1 MPRAQSSQAVPQKVP
16 QKVVA
21 NPPCQ
26 STPAL
31 TLHEKAAQRQA
42 LLDGSRVLSG
52 GSLEDVI
59 RVRGARQH
67 NLKNVDVTIPR
78 NRMVVF
84 TGVSGSG
91 KSSLAFDTIFAEGQ
105 RRYVES
111 LSAYARQFLGQVDKP
126 DVDAIEGLSPA
137 ISIDQKSTSHNPRST
152 VGTVTEIQDYLRLL
166 FGRAGEPH
174 CPECDRSIRPQSID
188 EMVDQILQLPEG
200 TRYQLLAP
208 VVRGKKG
215 THVKLLSGLV
225 AEGFARVRINGEVRE
240 LADNIELDKNHSHH
254 IEVVVD
260 RLVAREGIQE
270 RLTDSLRTA
279 LKRGDGLAL
288 VEVVPKA
295 DEELPEGVEK
305 ERLYSENFACP
316 VHGAVMEELSPRLFS
331 FNSPYG
337 ACADCHGIGHLRKF
351 TPERVIPDPA
361 LPVYAAVA
369 PWAEKDNSY
378 YFSLLYSVGEAF
390 GFEIKTP
397 WNQLTPEQQDVL
409 LNGSREPIAIQADS
423 RYRKAQTYVRPF
435 EGILPILERQ
445 LRDASGESVR
455 QKLEKFLELV
465 PCASCQGLRLKPE
478 ALAVRVGPYRIHEL
492 TSSSV
497 GESLRRI
504 EQLMGVGESEG
515 AEPLLSARQIQIGEL
530 VLREIR
536 MRLRFL
542 LDVGLD
548 YLSLD
553 RPAMTLSGGE
563 AQRIR
568 LATQIGA
575 GLTGVLYVL
584 DEPSIGLHQ
593 RDNDRLLNTLIKLRD
608 LGNTLIVVEHDED
621 TIRAADHIVDI
632 GPGAGVHG
640 GHIVAEGD
648 LEALLAAEDSLTGAY
663 LSGRRTIPT
672 PAERRTS
679 GTRKLTLVNCQR
691 NNLSGFNVEIPLGRL
706 VCVTGVSGSGKSTMV
721 NELLHPA
728 LEHQLGLKVPF
739 PSGLGELRGIKAID
753 KVIVIDQSPIGRTPR
768 SNPATYTGAFDP
780 IRQVFA
786 ATVEAK
792 ARGYQVGQF
801 SFNVKGGRCEACSGQ
816 GVNVI
821 EMNFLPDVYVQ
832 CDVCKGARYNRETL
846 QVKYKGFTIADV
858 LEMTV
863 EQAAD
868 VFSAIPQAADRL
880 RTLVDVGLGYV
891 KLGQPA
897 PTLSGGEAQRV
908 KLATELSRRAT
919 GKTLYLIDEPTT
931 GLSFFDVH
939 KLMDVMQR
947 LVDKGNSILVIEHNL
962 DVIRCSDWIIDLGP
976 EGGDRGGQIVAC
988 GTPEEVAAHPT
999 SHTGR
1004 YLGQVLAQHPP
1015 LASAA

>member
-1 MPRAQSSQAVPQKVP
+1 MGRTAPKSKASS
-16 QKVVA
+16 
-21 NPPCQ
+21 
-26 STPAL
+26 PAKPVKL
-31 TLHEKAAQRQA
+31 TT
-42 LLDGSRVLSG
+42 GSE
-52 GSLEDVI
+52 EDVI

-67 NLKNVDVTIPR
+67 NLKNVDLTIPR

-166 FGRAGEPH
+166 FGRAGDPH
-174 CPECDRSIRPQSID
+174 CPKCDRPIRPQTID
-188 EMVDQILQLPEG
+188 EMVDQILTLPES

-215 THVKLLSGLV
+215 THAKLISGLA
-225 AEGFARVRINGEVRE
+225 AEGFARVRIDGEVRE
-240 LADNIELDKNHSHH
+240 LADNIELDKNQIHN

-270 RLTDSLRTA
+270 RLTDSLRTC
-279 LKRGDGLAL
+279 LKRGDGLAI
-288 VEVVPKA
+288 VEVVPKK
-295 DEELPEGVEK
+295 DEQLPDGVDR

-316 VHGAVMEELSPRLFS
+316 EHGAIMEELSPRLFS

-337 ACADCHGIGHLRKF
+337 ACEACHGIGHLRKF
-351 TPERVIPDPA
+351 TPERVVPDPS

-397 WNQLTPEQQDVL
+397 WNDLSEEQQDVL
-409 LNGSREPIAIQADS
+409 LNGSREPILIQADS
-423 RYRKAQTYVRPF
+423 RYRKGTGSYQRPF

-445 LRDASGESVR
+445 LRDASGEAQR
-455 QKLEKFLELV
+455 QKLEKYLELV
-465 PCASCQGLRLKPE
+465 PCSSCAGKRLRPE
-478 ALAVRVGPYRIHEL
+478 ALAVRMGCFRITDL
-492 TSSSV
+492 TAVSV
-497 GESLRRI
+497 GQTLERI
-504 EQLMGVGESEG
+504 EQLMGEG
-515 AEPLLSARQIQIGEL
+515 AFEGSEPLLTNRQMQIGDL

-593 RDNDRLLNTLIKLRD
+593 RDNDRLLATLERLRD
-608 LGNTLIVVEHDED
+608 LGNTLVVVEHDED
-621 TIRAADHIVDI
+621 TIRAADHVVDI

-640 GHIVAEGD
+640 GHIVAEGSLED
-648 LEALLAAEDSLTGAY
+648 LLKAEDSVTGAY
-663 LSGRRTIPT
+663 LSGERSIPT
-672 PAERRTS
+672 PQERRS
-679 GTRKLTLVNCQR
+679 AGTRSLKLLNCNR
-691 NNLSGFNVEIPLGRL
+691 NNLKDLSVEFPLGRL
-706 VCVTGVSGSGKSTMV
+706 VSITGVSGSGKSTLV

-728 LEHQLGLKVPF
+728 LEHGLGHKVPF
-739 PSGLGELRGIKAID
+739 PNGLGELRGLKSID

-801 SFNVKGGRCEACSGQ
+801 SFNVKGGRCEACRGQ

-832 CDVCKGARYNRETL
+832 CDVCKGARFNRETL
-846 QVKYKGFTIADV
+846 QVTYKGHTIADV

-931 GLSFFDVH
+931 GLSFYDVH

-947 LVDKGNSILVIEHNL
+947 LVDKGNSIICIEHNL
-962 DVIRCSDWIIDLGP
+962 DVIRCSDWLIDLGP
-976 EGGDRGGQIVAC
+976 EGGDRGGQLVAC
-988 GTPEEVAAHPT
+988 GTPEEVAQHPT

-1004 YLGQVLAQHPP
+1004 YLARVLEQHPP
-1015 LASAA
+1015 QTVPLAA

>member
-1 MPRAQSSQAVPQKVP
+1 MKRAS
-16 QKVVA
+16 
-21 NPPCQ
+21 CL
-26 STPAL
+26 ST
-31 TLHEKAAQRQA
+31 AQRC
-42 LLDGSRVLSG
+42 G
-52 GSLEDVI
+52 
-59 RVRGARQH
+59 VRC
-67 NLKNVDVTIPR
+67 
-78 NRMVVF
+78 M
-84 TGVSGSG
+84 
-91 KSSLAFDTIFAEGQ
+91 
-105 RRYVES
+105 
-111 LSAYARQFLGQVDKP
+111 
-126 DVDAIEGLSPA
+126 
-137 ISIDQKSTSHNPRST
+137 
-152 VGTVTEIQDYLRLL
+152 
-166 FGRAGEPH
+166 
-174 CPECDRSIRPQSID
+174 
-188 EMVDQILQLPEG
+188 
-200 TRYQLLAP
+200 
-208 VVRGKKG
+208 
-215 THVKLLSGLV
+215 
-225 AEGFARVRINGEVRE
+225 
-240 LADNIELDKNHSHH
+240 
-254 IEVVVD
+254 VVD

-279 LKRGDGLAL
+279 LKRGDGLAI
-288 VEVVPKA
+288 VEVVPKK
-295 DEELPEGVEK
+295 DEPLPEGLDR

-316 VHGAVMEELSPRLFS
+316 EHGSVIEELSPRLFS

-337 ACADCHGIGHLRKF
+337 ACDDCHGIGHLRKF
-351 TPERVIPDPA
+351 TAERAVPDPS

-397 WNQLTPEQQDVL
+397 WQELTEEQQDIL
-409 LNGSREPIAIQADS
+409 LNGSREPILIQADS
-423 RYRKAQTYVRPF
+423 RYRKSAGYTRPF

-445 LRDASGESVR
+445 LRDASGEAMR
-455 QKLEKFLELV
+455 QKLEKYLELV
-465 PCASCQGLRLKPE
+465 PCASCAGQRLRAE
-478 ALAVRVGPYRIHEL
+478 ALAVRIGPFRITEL
-492 TSSSV
+492 TAVSV
-497 GESLRRI
+497 GQTLERI
-504 EQLMGVGESEG
+504 EQLMGVGASEG
-515 AEPLLSARQIQIGEL
+515 CEPLLTPRQIQIGDL

-593 RDNDRLLNTLIKLRD
+593 RDNDRLLSTLERLRD
-608 LGNTLIVVEHDED
+608 LGNTLVVVEHDED
-621 TIRAADHIVDI
+621 TIRAADHLVDI

-648 LEALLAAEDSLTGAY
+648 LDTLLNSEESLTGAY
-663 LSGRRTIPT
+663 LSGRRAIPT
-672 PAERRTS
+672 PAERRS
-679 GTRKLTLVNCQR
+679 AGSRSLKLLHCSR
-691 NNLSGFNVEIPLGRL
+691 NNLCDVSVEFPLGRL
-706 VCVTGVSGSGKSTMV
+706 VSVTGVSGSGKSTLV

-728 LEHQLGLKVPF
+728 LENGLGHKVPF
-739 PSGLGELRGIKAID
+739 PAGLGELRGLKSID

-801 SFNVKGGRCEACSGQ
+801 SFNVKGGRCEACRGQ

-832 CDVCKGARYNRETL
+832 CDVCKGARFNRETL
-846 QVKYKGFTIADV
+846 QVTYKGHTIADV

-931 GLSFFDVH
+931 GLSFYDVH

-947 LVDKGNSILVIEHNL
+947 LVDKGNSIICIEHNL
-962 DVIRCSDWIIDLGP
+962 DVIRCSDWLIDLGP
-976 EGGDRGGQIVAC
+976 EGGDKGGQIVVC
-988 GTPEEVAAHPT
+988 GTPEEVAQHPT

-1004 YLGQVLAQHPP
+1004 YLAKVLEQHP
-1015 LASAA
+1015 AESYAEAA

>member
-1 MPRAQSSQAVPQKVP
+1 MPRALAQSV
-16 QKVVA
+16 
-21 NPPCQ
+21 N
-26 STPAL
+26 
-31 TLHEKAAQRQA
+31 EKAAQQA
-42 LLDGSRVLSG
+42 LNALNG
-52 GSLEDVI
+52 GRSLEDVI

-78 NRMVVF
+78 NKLVVF

-174 CPECDRSIRPQSID
+174 CPACDRSIRPQSID

-240 LADNIELDKNHSHH
+240 LADNIELDKNHAHN

-260 RLVAREGIQE
+260 RLVAREGVQE

-279 LKRGDGLAL
+279 LKRGEGLAL

-295 DEELPEGVEK
+295 DEPLPEGVEK

-337 ACADCHGIGHLRKF
+337 ACPDCHGIGHLRQF
-351 TPERVIPDPA
+351 TTERVIPDPS

-369 PWAEKDNSY
+369 PWAEKDNAY

-397 WNQLTPEQQDVL
+397 WNELTPEQHDVL
-409 LNGSREPIAIQADS
+409 LNGSKEPIAIQADS
-423 RYRKAQTYVRPF
+423 RYRKAQTYLRPF

-445 LRDASGESVR
+445 LRDASGESMR
-455 QKLEKFLELV
+455 QKLEKYLELV
-465 PCASCQGLRLKPE
+465 PCASCHGLRLKPE

-504 EQLMGVGESEG
+504 EALMGVGASEG
-515 AEPLLSARQIQIGEL
+515 SEPLLNPRQIQIGDL

-536 MRLRFL
+536 MRLKFL

-593 RDNDRLLNTLIKLRD
+593 RDNDRLLNTLTKLRD

-640 GHIVAEGD
+640 GHIVAEGSLD
-648 LEALLAAEDSLTGAY
+648 TLLSAKDSLTGAY
-663 LSGRRTIPT
+663 LSGRRAIPT
-672 PAERRTS
+672 PAERRSS
-679 GTRKLTLVNCQR
+679 GSRKLTLVGCAR
-691 NNLSGFNVEIPLGRL
+691 NNLSGFDVDFPLGRL

-728 LEHQLGLKVPF
+728 LEHKLGLKVPF
-739 PSGLGELRGIKAID
+739 PSGLQELKGITAID

-863 EQAAD
+863 EQACE

-908 KLATELSRRAT
+908 KLATELSKRAT

-931 GLSFFDVH
+931 GLSFYDVH
-939 KLMDVMQR
+939 KLMDVIQR
-947 LVDKGNSILVIEHNL
+947 LVDKGNSVLVIEHNL

-976 EGGDRGGQIVAC
+976 EGGDKGGEIVVT
-988 GTPEEVAAHPT
+988 GTPEEVAQHPS

-1004 YLGQVLAQHPP
+1004 YLKQVLEQHPP
-1015 LASAA
+1015 QAAAA

>member
-1 MPRAQSSQAVPQKVP
+1 MGRPAAE
-16 QKVVA
+16 
-21 NPPCQ
+21 
-26 STPAL
+26 STDKSL
-31 TLHEKAAQRQA
+31 
-42 LLDGSRVLSG
+42 SRSMTSIG
-52 GSLEDVI
+52 KSNEDLI

-67 NLKNVDVTIPR
+67 NLKNIDLSLPR
-78 NRMVVF
+78 NQLIVF

-174 CPECDRSIRPQSID
+174 CPKCERPIRPQTID
-188 EMVDQILQLPEG
+188 EMVDQILTLPNG

-208 VVRGKKG
+208 LVRGKKG
-215 THVKLLSGLV
+215 THSKLLRGLA
-225 AEGFARVRINGEVRE
+225 AEGFVRVRINKEVRE
-240 LADNIELDKNHSHH
+240 LSDNIELDKNQSHT

-260 RLVAREGIQE
+260 RLIAREGIQE

-279 LKRGDGLAL
+279 LKRGDGLASI
-288 VEVVPKA
+288 EVVPKTN
-295 DEELPEGVEK
+295 EILPEGIER

-316 VHGAVMEELSPRLFS
+316 EHGAVIEELSPRLFS

-337 ACADCHGIGHLRKF
+337 ACSDCHGLGHLRKF
-351 TPERVIPDPA
+351 TVERVIPDPS
-361 LPVYAAVA
+361 LPVYSAVA
-369 PWAEKDNSY
+369 PWSEKENSY
-378 YFSLLYSVGEAF
+378 YFSLLFSAGEAF
-390 GFEIKTP
+390 GFELKTP
-397 WNQLTPEQQDVL
+397 WKDLSSSQQDVL
-409 LNGSREPIAIQADS
+409 LNGSVEPILIQADS
-423 RYRKAQTYVRPF
+423 RYNKNKGYERPF

-445 LRDASGESVR
+445 LSDANGESTR
-455 QKLEKFLELV
+455 QKLEKYLESV
-465 PCASCQGLRLKPE
+465 PCTSCEGKRLRSE
-478 ALAVRVGPYRIHEL
+478 ALAVKVGPYSITDL
-492 TSSSV
+492 TSISV
-497 GESLRRI
+497 DETLQCI
-504 EQLMGVGESEG
+504 EKLMGVGIAKGSS
-515 AEPLLSARQIQIGEL
+515 PLLTSRQIQIGDL
-530 VLREIR
+530 VLKEIR
-536 MRLRFL
+536 LRLRFL

-593 RDNDRLLNTLIKLRD
+593 RDNDRLLTTLKRLRD
-608 LGNTLIVVEHDED
+608 LGNTLVVVEHDEE
-621 TIRAADHIVDI
+621 TIRSADYLVDI

-640 GHIVAEGD
+640 GEIIAEGSF
-648 LEALLAAEDSLTGAY
+648 EELLGAKDSLTGQY
-663 LSGRRTIPT
+663 LSGKRFIPT
-672 PAERRTS
+672 PKERRVT
-679 GTRKLTLVNCQR
+679 GNRRLRLINCDR
-691 NNLSGFNVEIPLGRL
+691 NNLKNLSVDFPLGRL
-706 VCVTGVSGSGKSTMV
+706 IAVTGVSGSGKSTLI

-728 LEHQLGLKVPF
+728 LNHTLGLKVPF
-739 PSGLGELRGIKAID
+739 PKGLGELRGVQAID
-753 KVIVIDQSPIGRTPR
+753 KVIIIDQSPIGRTPR

-786 ATVEAK
+786 ASIEAK

-801 SFNVKGGRCEACSGQ
+801 SFNVKGGRCEACRGQ

-832 CDVCKGARYNRETL
+832 CDVCKGARFNRETL
-846 QVKYKGFTIADV
+846 QVRYKGYSIADV
-858 LEMTV
+858 LQMTV

-939 KLMDVMQR
+939 KLMDVIQR
-947 LVDKGNSILVIEHNL
+947 LVDKGNSIIVIEHNL

-976 EGGDRGGQIVAC
+976 EGGDRGGEILVT
-988 GTPEEVAAHPT
+988 GTPEEVAKHPT
-999 SHTGR
+999 SHTAR
-1004 YLGQVLAQHPP
+1004 YLKNVLANH
-1015 LASAA
+1015 SSKST

>member
-1 MPRAQSSQAVPQKVP
+1 MGRTAPNSKDSSTAVPV
-16 QKVVA
+16 
-21 NPPCQ
+21 N
-26 STPAL
+26 
-31 TLHEKAAQRQA
+31 
-42 LLDGSRVLSG
+42 LSVG
-52 GSLEDVI
+52 PDDDVI
-59 RVRGARQH
+59 RVLGARQH

-78 NRMVVF
+78 NKLVVF

-152 VGTVTEIQDYLRLL
+152 VGTVTEVQDYLRLL

-174 CPECDRSIRPQSID
+174 CPKCDRPIRPQTID
-188 EMVDQILQLPEG
+188 EMVDQILTLPEG

-215 THVKLLSGLV
+215 THAKMISGLA
-225 AEGFARVRINGEVRE
+225 AEGFARVRIDGEVRE
-240 LADNIELDKNHSHH
+240 LADNIELDKNHIHN

-270 RLTDSLRTA
+270 RLTDSLRTS
-279 LKRGDGLAL
+279 LKRGDGLAI
-288 VEVVPKA
+288 VEVVPKK
-295 DEELPEGVEK
+295 DEQLPDGVQR

-316 VHGAVMEELSPRLFS
+316 EHGAIIEELSPRLFS

-337 ACADCHGIGHLRKF
+337 ACEACHGIGHLRKF
-351 TPERVIPDPA
+351 TPERVVPDPS
-361 LPVYAAVA
+361 LPVYSAVA

-397 WNQLTPEQQDVL
+397 WKDLSEEQQDVL
-409 LNGSREPIAIQADS
+409 LNGSREPILIQADS
-423 RYRKAQTYVRPF
+423 RYRKGSGGYQRPF

-445 LRDASGESVR
+445 LRDASGEAQR
-455 QKLEKFLELV
+455 QKLEKYLELV
-465 PCASCQGLRLKPE
+465 PCSSCAGKRLRPE
-478 ALAVRVGPYRIHEL
+478 ALAVRVGPHRITDL
-492 TSSSV
+492 TAVSV
-497 GESLRRI
+497 GQTLERI
-504 EQLMGVGESEG
+504 EQLMGVGAFDSS
-515 AEPLLSARQIQIGEL
+515 EPLLTDRQMQIGDL

-593 RDNDRLLNTLIKLRD
+593 RDNDRLLATLERLRD
-608 LGNTLIVVEHDED
+608 LGNTLVVVEHDED
-621 TIRAADHIVDI
+621 TIRAADHLVDI

-640 GHIVAEGD
+640 GHIVAEGSLQD
-648 LEALLAAEDSLTGAY
+648 LLDADQSITGAY
-663 LSGRRTIPT
+663 LSRQCSIPT
-672 PAERRTS
+672 PAERRCA
-679 GTRKLTLVNCQR
+679 GTRSLKLLNCNR
-691 NNLSGFNVEIPLGRL
+691 NNLRDLSVEFPLGRL
-706 VCVTGVSGSGKSTMV
+706 VSVTGVSGSGKSTLV

-728 LEHQLGLKVPF
+728 LENGLGHKVPF
-739 PSGLGELRGIKAID
+739 PSGLGELRGLKSID

-801 SFNVKGGRCEACSGQ
+801 SFNVKGGRCEACKGQ

-832 CDVCKGARYNRETL
+832 CDVCKGARFNRETL
-846 QVKYKGFTIADV
+846 QVTYKGYTIADV
-858 LEMTV
+858 LQMTV

-931 GLSFFDVH
+931 GLSFYDVH

-947 LVDKGNSILVIEHNL
+947 LVDKGNSIICIEHNL
-962 DVIRCSDWIIDLGP
+962 DVIRCSDWLIDLGP
-976 EGGDRGGQIVAC
+976 EGGDRGGELVAC
-988 GTPEEVAAHPT
+988 GTPEEVAQHPT

-1004 YLGQVLAQHPP
+1004 YLAKVLEQHPP
-1015 LASAA
+1015 ETVPLAA